1 MTDQLQSLNNE
12 TLEQIHQGKG
22 KTTIAPEVLLTITR
36 LTTLSVPGVSR
47 MSSVTGGV
55 NHFFQ
60 RGISEGVRLH
70 VKDDIVSADLYLVL
84 LNNLNIKDVSQKIQ
98 QQVSRAITEMVGME
112 VGRVNIH
119 VEDIDYPQEPEA

>member
-1 MTDQLQSLNNE
+1 MTDQSQSIQNE
-12 TLEQIHQGKG
+12 TFEHIHQNKG

-47 MSSVTGGV
+47 MSSITGGV

-70 VKDDIVSADLYLVL
+70 VKDGYRSCGFICCPH
-84 LNNLNIKDVSQKIQ
+84 
-98 QQVSRAITEMVGME
+98 E
-112 VGRVNIH
+112 
-119 VEDIDYPQEPEA
+119 

>member
-1 MTDQLQSLNNE
+1 MTDHPQSVTNE
-12 TLEQIHQGKG
+12 TIGPVHPGKG

-47 MSSVTGGV
+47 MSSVSGGV

-70 VKDDIVSADLYLVL
+70 VKDDIVTADLFVVL
-84 LNNLNIKDVSQKIQ
+84 LHGLNIKDVSQKIQ

-119 VEDIDYPQEPEA
+119 VEDIDYPQEIEA

>member
-1 MTDQLQSLNNE
+1 MTDQLQTLNNE
-12 TLEQIHQGKG
+12 TFEQIHQAKG

-84 LNNLNIKDVSQKIQ
+84 WNDLNIKDVSQKIQ